1 MCGETGAAATLTS
14 KETSYGTVDCSKSSN
29 GMAHSGALGPAS
41 TCEVVATT
49 GYSTGAIVCQ
59 PVYTLVISTNLK
71 FVVEP
76 SKFQLA
82 SKVKAR
88 GRDRD
93 GDRDMVGIGLG
104 LGVRQVTAL

>member
-1 MCGETGAAATLTS
+1 MCDETGAAATFTS
-14 KETSYGTVDCSKSSN
+14 NQASYGTVDCSKSSS
-29 GMAHSGALGPAS
+29 GMAHSGALGADS

-71 FVVEP
+71 FVVDP

-82 SKVKAR
+82 SKVPTR
-88 GRDRD
+88 HG
-93 GDRDMVGIGLG
+93 
-104 LGVRQVTAL
+104 